1 MLRKEWLKMGLFDKE
16 SKKKKQDQV
25 ELQNIVLD
33 IDEKK
38 LQVSEEFLGQMTK
51 IYISRYMK
59 VVNENIADMGRLS
72 SIALLFRKYEVI
84 NKNLDM
90 LIKIEPYY
98 KYKNITPSEY
108 KLEVEEKQEH
118 FINSLIAREWRKI
131 KPTNASVR
139 EDPMLENKV
148 RKFFAGFDPFK
159 SKMPQSSLELLENL
173 YESSFPE
180 EAQASPDKAAQ
191 AAAEAIAE
199 AENADMNVFVE
210 ETFEDLSAAAA
221 PAGEGAPAE

>member
-1 MLRKEWLKMGLFDKE
+1 MGLFDKE

-51 IYISRYMK
+51 IYISKYMK
-59 VVNENIADMGRLS
+59 VVNENISDMGRIS

-98 KYKNITPSEY
+98 KYKNTTPSEY

-118 FINSLIAREWRKI
+118 FINSLIAREWKKV
-131 KPTNASVR
+131 KPSNTSVR
-139 EDPMLENKV
+139 DDPMLESKV

-159 SKMPQSSLELLENL
+159 SKMPQGSLELLENL
-173 YESSFPE
+173 YESAFPE
-180 EAQASPDKAAQ
+180 ETNTSADKAAQ
-191 AAAEAIAE
+191 AAAEAIAGVE
-199 AENADMNVFVE
+199 DENMNVFVE
-210 ETFEDLSAAAA
+210 ETFEDLSEAAA
-221 PAGEGAPAE
+221 PAEEKPEE

>member
-1 MLRKEWLKMGLFDKE
+1 MGLFDKE

-59 VVNENIADMGRLS
+59 VVNEHIADMGRLS
-72 SIALLFRKYEVI
+72 SIALLFKKYEII

-98 KYKNITPSEY
+98 RYKNVTPSEY
-108 KLEVEEKQEH
+108 KLEVEEKLEH
-118 FINSLIAREWRKI
+118 FINSLIAREWKKV
-131 KPTNASVR
+131 KPSNTSVR
-139 EDPMLENKV
+139 DDPALESKV

-159 SKMPQSSLELLENL
+159 SKMPQGSLDLLESL
-173 YESSFPE
+173 YESAFPE
-180 EAQASPDKAAQ
+180 EAKTSADKAAE
-191 AAAEAIAE
+191 AAAAAIAE
-199 AENADMNVFVE
+199 AESESMNVFVE
-210 ETFEDLSAAAA
+210 ETFEDLSEAAA
-221 PAGEGAPAE
+221 PAEEETPAE